1 MVSVSRTSLS
11 ALSHSIFWRIRLNIL
26 AEFIS
31 SAWNMTNFHFRL
43 RVSFSIIKLWICAM
57 RFSQF
62 FLDVIPSLNVVER
75 HLRDTAA
82 FIISDNILLN
92 MFLLQVDW
100 MSEKGNIIAIM
111 DKINGVY
118 LIIVSSK
125 IFPPLIL
132 SQKSCSTPFFLTPL
146 KFQNLPHLFVVSPID
161 L

>member
-1 MVSVSRTSLS
+1 
-11 ALSHSIFWRIRLNIL
+11 
-26 AEFIS
+26 
-31 SAWNMTNFHFRL
+31 
-43 RVSFSIIKLWICAM
+43 M
-57 RFSQF
+57 RSSQF

-75 HLRDTAA
+75 HLRDIAA
-82 FIISDNILLN
+82 FIISDTILLN

-100 MSEKGNIIAIM
+100 ISEKGNIIAII

-125 IFPPLIL
+125 IFPLLNL

-146 KFQNLPHLFVVSPID
+146 KFQNLPHLFMVSPID